1 MKTTRAVLLGTMM
14 IETPFVVEIKGFFRS
29 PEGGLIIVQD
39 YRKSKLS
46 KLKPGTIVRLVQAW
60 NGEWQLD

>member
-1 MKTTRAVLLGTMM
+1 M
-14 IETPFVVEIKGFFRS
+14 IETPFVVEVKGFFRS
-29 PEGGLIIVQD
+29 PEGRVIIVQD

>member
-1 MKTTRAVLLGTMM
+1 M

-29 PEGGLIIVQD
+29 PEGKLIIVQG
-39 YRKSKLS
+39 YRKGRLA